1 MSNKG
6 PVFCLYLCSH
16 QQVPRYSRYPELVPR
31 SWLQSKGLRVRS
43 GGEKGHSHSFGH
55 WPNLPFPCVSEPR
68 RAFLMD
74 SVQFSSVSQSC
85 PSLCD
90 PMNCSK
96 PGFPVHY
103 QFPETAQ
110 THVHRVS
117 DAIHPSYPL
126 NCPLLLLPSVF
137 PSIRVFS
144 SGSVF
149 CNRCPRLE
157 LQLQCQSLQ

>member
-1 MSNKG
+1 MPCYSHSVPRACPQLLAREKG
-6 PVFCLYLCSH
+6 PQGQGWGWEGSQSWFWPLAQPALPMCL
-16 QQVPRYSRYPELVPR
+16 
-31 SWLQSKGLRVRS
+31 
-43 GGEKGHSHSFGH
+43 
-55 WPNLPFPCVSEPR
+55 
-68 RAFLMD
+68 RAPKSIFD
-74 SVQFSSVSQSC
+74 GFSSVQFSSVSQSC
-85 PSLCD
+85 PTLFD

-117 DAIHPSYPL
+117 DAIQPSYPL

-157 LQLQCQSLQ
+157 LQLQCQSFQ